1 MARKFIASLLCAGAI
16 LLLAAPHPAAAQCTA
31 RTRISGIWLGD
42 DGGTYVLRRTGGTT
56 IWWVGRSADGG
67 KSFTNVFKGVRN
79 GNRITGDWADVL
91 SHNKDPNSGIG
102 SLILEINSTKQGNQ
116 EFINGFKKV
125 GGSGAGFGASSW
137 RAECKQG

>member
-1 MARKFIASLLCAGAI
+1 MTRKFIPSVLSAAAVI
-16 LLLAAPHPAAAQCTA
+16 LLAAPQHADAQCSA
-31 RTRISGIWLGD
+31 RTRITGIWLAD
-42 DGGTYVLRRTGGTT
+42 DGGTYVVRRTGGTT

-91 SHNKDPNSGIG
+91 SQSKEPSSGVG
-102 SLILEINSTKQGNQ
+102 SLTLEINSSKQGNQ
-116 EFINGFKKV
+116 EFFSGFKKV
-125 GGSGAGFGASSW
+125 GGTGSGFGATNW